1 MRFARSRS
9 CSDSKWRRI
18 SGSFQGEPGEKFIY
32 SGVGMYVLQEVL
44 ERLKGRTLDVFAK
57 EELFDRLGM
66 KHTSYVWQKENEQLA
81 VYGFR
86 KRGAQRNTQ
95 WSVRCNAAYSLR
107 TSSEEFTKFLQ
118 WFLRG
123 ADLTP
128 EWQKKMFTEYVK
140 VPPKAGVPGDSRLY
154 RNLGWVTEDSD
165 EFGKIRFHGGNNVVY
180 KGMAIMIPERKTTL
194 CYFFN
199 GDSRYNLHG
208 PLTDLFLKPKKR
220 LYAHSGGIPLPAK

>member
-1 MRFARSRS
+1 M
-9 CSDSKWRRI
+9 
-18 SGSFQGEPGEKFIY
+18 
-32 SGVGMYVLQEVL
+32 L

-57 EELFDRLGM
+57 EELFDQLGM
-66 KHTSYVWQKENEQLA
+66 MHTSYIWQKEYERLA

-86 KRGAQRNTQ
+86 ERGPQRDTS

-128 EWQKKMFTEYVK
+128 EWQKKMFTEYAK
-140 VPPKAGVPGDSRLY
+140 VPTKTDVPGDSRLY

-165 EFGKIRFHGGNNVVY
+165 EFGKIRYHGGEQRRVQGHGDHDPGAEDHALLLLQRRHPLQPARSPHGLV
-180 KGMAIMIPERKTTL
+180 PEAEKAPLRPHGRSTTSSATP
-194 CYFFN
+194 
-199 GDSRYNLHG
+199 GDSPH
-208 PLTDLFLKPKKR
+208 KPSHK
-220 LYAHSGGIPLPAK
+220 P